1 MGFNS
6 GFKGLTPFSWFK
18 TILTMKTGAAG
29 SSYLLLCRMV
39 HNQQDYKL
47 KSQLLYICH
56 SLQVTDFLLF
66 IFLVK
71 REIVSV
77 RCTMACHQERK
88 ICTAC

>member
-1 MGFNS
+1 
-6 GFKGLTPFSWFK
+6 
-18 TILTMKTGAAG
+18 
-29 SSYLLLCRMV
+29 MV

-47 KSQLLYICH
+47 KSQLLYSCH

-77 RCTMACHQERK
+77 MYYGMPPRQKDPCSLLGQLA
-88 ICTAC
+88 TAFTGMKEPYQLE

>member
-1 MGFNS
+1 
-6 GFKGLTPFSWFK
+6 
-18 TILTMKTGAAG
+18 
-29 SSYLLLCRMV
+29 MV
-39 HNQQDYKL
+39 HNQPDYKL

-77 RCTMACHQERK
+77 MYYGMLPRQKGPYSLLGQLA
-88 ICTAC
+88 IAFTAMKETYQLE